1 MTELDNSD
9 ELVKTDDKAN
19 QSEAII
25 LVDVTPAP
33 KKEPKEDQPSIV
45 ESQPEEVVL
54 NTYGDLHDTPVE
66 YRELLSSTEV
76 SEVKSIPQDTV

>member
-1 MTELDNSD
+1 MKDKLPKEVTELDNSD

-45 ESQPEEVVL
+45 VSSSQSISGP
-54 NTYGDLHDTPVE
+54 NISI
-66 YRELLSSTEV
+66 SS
-76 SEVKSIPQDTV
+76 SIV

>member
-1 MTELDNSD
+1 MKDKLPKEVTELDNSY

-45 ESQPEEVVL
+45 VSSSQSISGP
-54 NTYGDLHDTPVE
+54 NISI
-66 YRELLSSTEV
+66 SS
-76 SEVKSIPQDTV
+76 SIV

>member
-1 MTELDNSD
+1 MSMKDKLPKEVTELDNSD

-45 ESQPEEVVL
+45 VSSSQSISGP
-54 NTYGDLHDTPVE
+54 NISI
-66 YRELLSSTEV
+66 SS
-76 SEVKSIPQDTV
+76 SIV

>member
-1 MTELDNSD
+1 MSMKDKLPKEVTELDNSD

-33 KKEPKEDQPSIV
+33 KKEPKEDHQP
-45 ESQPEEVVL
+45 
-54 NTYGDLHDTPVE
+54 TD
-66 YRELLSSTEV
+66 
-76 SEVKSIPQDTV
+76 